1 MALALDVALN
11 KTVVSDASNLKPG
24 DQVTYRIDAGNIGQG
39 KAPDLKVK
47 EAFPAGTTFVSAE
60 THKCASGYTT
70 GLPQGSRSEMTGWE
84 STTVEV
90 LFAVTLKVTSEPG
103 DARLPLMVD
112 LAL

>member
-1 MALALDVALN
+1 
-11 KTVVSDASNLKPG
+11 
-24 DQVTYRIDAGNIGQG
+24 
-39 KAPDLKVK
+39 
-47 EAFPAGTTFVSAE
+47 
-60 THKCASGYTT
+60 
-70 GLPQGSRSEMTGWE
+70 MTGWE

>member
-1 MALALDVALN
+1 MQPVASVTSR
-11 KTVVSDASNLKPG
+11 TVTVFSL
-24 DQVTYRIDAGNIGQG
+24 
-39 KAPDLKVK
+39 
-47 EAFPAGTTFVSAE
+47 PAGPPVTESSTKVM
-60 THKCASGYTT
+60 
-70 GLPQGSRSEMTGWE
+70 PQGSRSEITGWE

>member
-1 MALALDVALN
+1 M
-11 KTVVSDASNLKPG
+11 TESS
-24 DQVTYRIDAGNIGQG
+24 T
-39 KAPDLKVK
+39 KVM
-47 EAFPAGTTFVSAE
+47 
-60 THKCASGYTT
+60 
-70 GLPQGSRSEMTGWE
+70 PQGSRSEMTGWE